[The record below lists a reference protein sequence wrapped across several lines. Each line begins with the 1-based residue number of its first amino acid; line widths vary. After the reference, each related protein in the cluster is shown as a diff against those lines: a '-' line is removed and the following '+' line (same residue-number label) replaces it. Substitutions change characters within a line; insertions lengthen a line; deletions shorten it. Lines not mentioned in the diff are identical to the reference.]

1 MGDMKIGVDGR
12 MMLRYISGKISSENV
27 NWTEFSLND
36 HNGNKDNP
44 SGLNVGNVL
53 SS

>member
-1 MGDMKIGVDGR
+1 MGDMKIGADGR

-27 NWTEFSLND
+27 NWTELALND
-36 HNGNKDNP
+36 PYCSKDSP
-44 SGLNVGNVL
+44 SGLNTGNVI